1 MVRIAQVDGGCATD
15 CTVEGL
21 RAIRAAGQAV
31 HCVDIDLQ
39 MSSLASAA
47 RSPLYPPAGPRG
59 PALPILASGAIVSS
73 DDRKMKINL
82 IIDLFT
88 WRLENW
94 R

>member
-1 MVRIAQVDGGCATD
+1 MCLHELLWMAVDLLVRGEIRFMVRIAQVDGECATD
-15 CTVEGL
+15 CTVEDL

-59 PALPILASGAIVSS
+59 PALPILA
-73 DDRKMKINL
+73 
-82 IIDLFT
+82 
-88 WRLENW
+88 W
-94 R
+94 